1 MCLVVLSKYSLNL
14 FLILW
19 QIINDNF
26 INQRFSDLKENIMD
40 ISLKRITSDNYEVI
54 SLLEVEEHQEDYV
67 ASNMWSLVEA
77 AYNENYVVRGIY
89 LSDKPVGFFMWVK
102 ENHHKIAIWRF
113 MIDKEHQ
120 HKGLGRNALR
130 LALNEIKQNKDINE
144 IEICYN
150 PLNPVA
156 KTFYGS
162 FGFEEIGMDKNG
174 DDMLALIR
182 ATQ

>member
-182 ATQ
+182 VTQ

>member
-1 MCLVVLSKYSLNL
+1 M
-14 FLILW
+14 
-19 QIINDNF
+19 
-26 INQRFSDLKENIMD
+26 RFSDLKENMMD
-40 ISLKRITSDNYEVI
+40 ISLKRITSDNYEEI
-54 SLLEVEEHQEDYV
+54 SLLEVEEYQEDYI

-102 ENHHKIAIWRF
+102 ENSHKIAIWRF
-113 MIDKEHQ
+113 MIDKAHQ
-120 HKGLGRNALR
+120 NKGLGRNALQF
-130 LALNEIKQNKDINE
+130 ALNE

-156 KTFYGS
+156 KTFYAS

-174 DDMLALIR
+174 DDMLAVIR
-182 ATQ
+182 VTQ

>member
-89 LSDKPVGFFMWVK
+89 LSD
-102 ENHHKIAIWRF
+102 
-113 MIDKEHQ
+113 
-120 HKGLGRNALR
+120 
-130 LALNEIKQNKDINE
+130 
-144 IEICYN
+144 
-150 PLNPVA
+150 
-156 KTFYGS
+156 
-162 FGFEEIGMDKNG
+162 
-174 DDMLALIR
+174 
-182 ATQ
+182 